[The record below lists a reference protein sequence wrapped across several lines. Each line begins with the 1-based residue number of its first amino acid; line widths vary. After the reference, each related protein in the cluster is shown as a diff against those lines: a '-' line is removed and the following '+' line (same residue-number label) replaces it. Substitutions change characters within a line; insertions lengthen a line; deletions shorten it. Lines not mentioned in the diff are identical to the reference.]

1 MIKEFFARLLSWR
14 GLQGVMVLLLLG
26 LVALIAIRSN
36 NRLKADI
43 ARMQHNQQT
52 MQAEVEYYKS
62 RSGEQV
68 ATIEALTL
76 ERDEINRLVPGYINE
91 IDNLRKKLRD
101 VENMGSVVST
111 TEIEVVAPIED
122 YIHRDIMAEMLE
134 NLSDSLHQ
142 HYSTLP
148 MKHFHWADQHNSIDG
163 IIYDDSVHCKVSI
176 TDRLKFITYRKKKK
190 CLFKRKGKVLGY
202 DVICENPNTQILD
215 IEYIEI
221 LK

>member
-1 MIKEFFARLLSWR
+1 MIKEFFARLFSWR

-76 ERDEINRLVPGYINE
+76 ERDEINRLVPEYKNE

-111 TEIEVVAPIED
+111 TEIEVVAPSRTT
-122 YIHRDIMAEMLE
+122 YI
-134 NLSDSLHQ
+134 
-142 HYSTLP
+142 
-148 MKHFHWADQHNSIDG
+148 G
-163 IIYDDSVHCKVSI
+163 ILWPRC
-176 TDRLKFITYRKKKK
+176 
-190 CLFKRKGKVLGY
+190 
-202 DVICENPNTQILD
+202 
-215 IEYIEI
+215 
-221 LK
+221 

>member
-1 MIKEFFARLLSWR
+1 MIKEIFARLFSWR
-14 GLQGVMVLLLLG
+14 GVQGVVVLLLFGLG
-26 LVALIAIRSN
+26 AFIAVRSN
-36 NRLKADI
+36 MRLNANI

-76 ERDEINRLVPGYINE
+76 EREEISRLVPEYEKE
-91 IDNLRKKLRD
+91 IDNLRTKLRD
-101 VENMGSVVST
+101 VENMGSIVSAT
-111 TEIEVVAPIED
+111 QIEMVAPLED
-122 YIHRDIMAEMLE
+122 YIHKDTLAEILE
-134 NLSDSLHQ
+134 TLSDSLHR
-142 HYSTLP
+142 HYLALSA
-148 MKHFHWADQHNSIDG
+148 KYFHWADKYNSIDG
-163 IIYDDSVHCKVSI
+163 IIYDDSVHCQVAI
-176 TDRLKFITYRKKKK
+176 TDKLKFITYRKKKK
-190 CLFKRKGKVLGY
+190 CLFKRKGRILGY